1 MKILKFGGTSLNKA
15 ENVKHVINLIKQQ
28 YQSCNELSIV
38 VSAFGG
44 VTDSLIDISSLAE
57 NRDSNYGSCLK
68 SLEQRHYEI
77 IDQLFTTRGSQ
88 KIKKII
94 SNLWEELEDVVHGI
108 YLIKELSKRSLDLI
122 MSFGERLSAHIVT
135 EYAVQSGLQA
145 QFLDVR
151 ELVVTD
157 DNFGSAKVD
166 FEVTLKNISDYYK
179 KQKGMKIITGF
190 IASTEQGATTTLG
203 RGGSDLTASIFG
215 AALGADEIQIWTDV
229 DGVMT
234 SDPEKVQ
241 DALSLDSLTYEE
253 AMELSHFGANVLH
266 PPAIQPALEKNI
278 TIRILNTFNTD
289 FKGTILTKRL
299 RSSDHL
305 IKGISSIEDIALL
318 RIQGSGMIGVPG
330 IASRLFSALAKG
342 RINVILISQAS
353 SEHSICIAVD
363 PTIVNDAKK
372 LIESE
377 FTLEIDAHLID
388 NVIIER
394 GLSIIAIVGEN
405 MQKTSGI
412 SGRLFS
418 ALGENGINVV
428 AIAQGSSELN
438 ISVVVSKND
447 EIKSLNAIHEAFFLS
462 ESKSVNL
469 FIVGTGLIGSTLLNR
484 IEKDYDFFLKKQ
496 HIDFRVMALANINDM
511 VLNESGI
518 DLSDWE
524 NTLGKYQEKMD
535 ISNFI
540 EKMKR
545 MNLPHSIFV
554 DCTAS
559 EEITEFYPEILK
571 SNISIVTPNK
581 IANIAAFEKHQELRE
596 LSKKHNTHF
605 LYETNVGAG
614 LPVISTLQGLLISGD
629 IITKIEAILS
639 GTLAYIFTSV
649 NKNKSLSKVVKDAME
664 KGYTEPDPRTDLSGM
679 DMAKKLL
686 ILVREMRV
694 RMELDDIILERFLP
708 DACFEVETVEDFLK
722 ELEKYDNRFEEK
734 RKRAEEK
741 GKVLRYIARY
751 EDNKARIS
759 LEEVNVNHPF
769 YFLEWSD
776 NIIAFTTER
785 YKETPLVIKGAG
797 AGAEVTA
804 SGVLAD
810 IVKISNFL
818 S

>member
-145 QFLDVR
+145 QFLDAR

-234 SDPEKVQ
+234 ADPEKVQ

-353 SEHSICIAVD
+353 SEHSICVAVD

-484 IEKDYDFFLKKQ
+484 IEKDYDFFLKNQ
-496 HIDFRVMALANINDM
+496 HIDFRVMALANINNM

-722 ELEKYDNRFEEK
+722 ELEKYDTRFEEK
-734 RKRAEEK
+734 RKMAEEK

>member
-145 QFLDVR
+145 QFLDAR

-234 SDPEKVQ
+234 ADPEKVQ

-496 HIDFRVMALANINDM
+496 HIDFRVMALANINNM

-759 LEEVNVNHPF
+759 LEEVNINHPF

>member
-1 MKILKFGGTSLNKA
+1 MKMLKFGGTSLNKA

-57 NRDSNYGSCLK
+57 NKDSNYGSCLK

-77 IDQLFTTRGSQ
+77 IDQLFTSKGIQ

-145 QFLDVR
+145 QFLDAR

-157 DNFGSAKVD
+157 DNFGSAKVY

-190 IASTEQGATTTLG
+190 IASTKQGATTTLG

-289 FKGTILTKRL
+289 FKGTILTKSSRP
-299 RSSDHL
+299 SDHL
-305 IKGISSIEDIALL
+305 IKGISSIKDIALL

-394 GLSIIAIVGEN
+394 GLSIIAVVGEN

-484 IEKDYDFFLKKQ
+484 IEKDYDFFLKNQ
-496 HIDFRVMALANINDM
+496 HIDFKVMVLANINNM
-511 VLNESGI
+511 ALNESGI

-524 NTLGKYQEKMD
+524 NTLGKSQEKMD

-559 EEITEFYPEILK
+559 EGITEFYPEILK

-596 LSKKHNTHF
+596 LSKRHNTHF

-694 RMELDDIILERFLP
+694 RMELNDIILERFLP
-708 DACFEVETVEDFLK
+708 DACFGVETVEDFLK
-722 ELEKYDNRFEEK
+722 ELEGYDTRFEEK

-759 LEEVNVNHPF
+759 LEEVNENHPF

>member
-179 KQKGMKIITGF
+179 KQKGMKITTGF

>member
-28 YQSCNELSIV
+28 YQSCNELFIV

-68 SLEQRHYEI
+68 SLEQRNYEI

-122 MSFGERLSAHIVT
+122 MSFGERLSAQIVT
-135 EYAVQSGLQA
+135 EYAIQSGLQA
-145 QFLDVR
+145 QFLDAR

-190 IASTEQGATTTLG
+190 IASTEQGATTTFG

-234 SDPEKVQ
+234 ADPEKVQ
-241 DALSLDSLTYEE
+241 DALSLDSLAYEE

-266 PPAIQPALEKNI
+266 PPAIQPALEKSI

-289 FKGTILTKRL
+289 FKGTILTKRS
-299 RSSDHL
+299 RPGDHL

-353 SEHSICIAVD
+353 SEHSICVAVD

-388 NVIIER
+388 NVIIEI
-394 GLSIIAIVGEN
+394 GLSIIAIVGAN

-447 EIKSLNAIHEAFFLS
+447 EIKSLNAVHEAFFLS

-484 IEKDYDFFLKKQ
+484 IEKDYDFFLKNQ
-496 HIDFRVMALANINDM
+496 HIDFRVMALANINNM
-511 VLNESGI
+511 ALNESGI

-524 NTLGKYQEKMD
+524 NTLGKSQEKMD

-596 LSKKHNTHF
+596 LSKKHNSHF

-722 ELEKYDNRFEEK
+722 ELEKYDTRFEEK

>member
-1 MKILKFGGTSLNKA
+1 MKILKFGGTSLNKV

-77 IDQLFTTRGSQ
+77 IDHLFTSKGIQ

-122 MSFGERLSAHIVT
+122 MSFGERLSANIIT

-145 QFLDVR
+145 QFLDAR
-151 ELVVTD
+151 GLVVTD

-190 IASTEQGATTTLG
+190 IASTKQGATTTLG

-289 FKGTILTKRL
+289 FKGTILTKSSRP
-299 RSSDHL
+299 SDHL
-305 IKGISSIEDIALL
+305 IKGISSIKDIALL

-377 FTLEIDAHLID
+377 FTLEIDAHFID

-438 ISVVVSKND
+438 VSVVVSKND
-447 EIKSLNAIHEAFFLS
+447 EIKSLNTIHEAFFLS

-484 IEKDYDFFLKKQ
+484 IEKDYDFFLKNQ
-496 HIDFRVMALANINDM
+496 HIDFRVMALANINNM
-511 VLNESGI
+511 ALNESGI

-524 NTLGKYQEKMD
+524 NTLGKSQEKMD

-559 EEITEFYPEILK
+559 EEITEIYSEILK

-708 DACFEVETVEDFLK
+708 DTCFEVETVEDFLK
-722 ELEKYDNRFEEK
+722 ELEKHDTRFEEK

>member
-179 KQKGMKIITGF
+179 KQKGMKITTGF

-234 SDPEKVQ
+234 ADPEKVQ

>member
-145 QFLDVR
+145 QFLDAR

-234 SDPEKVQ
+234 ADPEKVQ

-299 RSSDHL
+299 RSSYHL

-649 NKNKSLSKVVKDAME
+649 NRNKSLSKVVKDAME
-664 KGYTEPDPRTDLSGM
+664 KGFTEPDPRTDLSGM